1 MDLSDIAPSIS
12 LELKADAVE
21 YILGEAL
28 KNHMPGYEVDTVTFK
43 SSQERDMRGESC
55 GTKFTGA
62 KVTFKK
68 ASVVTAGWT
77 SCTPSSYTTL
87 LAEGT
92 YGIPYSPETLNKL
105 NQ

>member
-1 MDLSDIAPSIS
+1 MDLSNIAPSIS

-28 KNHMPGYEVDTVTFK
+28 KNHIPGHEVDTVTFN

-55 GTKFTGA
+55 GTKFNGV

-68 ASVVTAGWT
+68 ADVVTAGWAA
-77 SCTPSSYTTL
+77 CTPSSPW
-87 LAEGT
+87 EGT